1 MYYSSRLWYIT
12 VVSFYFRV
20 DYSPPLSR
28 LASQRLRW
36 DTSTFHD
43 FVYLLTSYLA
53 FVPRHFNIS
62 QSFDFPKTEVQYLA
76 SNTRRHIQESRWNVI
91 RTTVLPHRATTL
103 LTARN
108 QQSMYNTNQS
118 CCSGTLSHSH
128 LTLPQLKPNYSLVQ
142 SVVFPPHGSRVV
154 SGWHEMTVR
163 IWDVGTN
170 LQSTNQKAQNPRLH
184 RQNKT
189 AYGGLK

>member
-12 VVSFYFRV
+12 VVSSYFRV

-36 DTSTFHD
+36 DTSIFMTSST
-43 FVYLLTSYLA
+43 YLRVTWLSYLGISIYHSRLTSQRL
-53 FVPRHFNIS
+53 R
-62 QSFDFPKTEVQYLA
+62 YLA
-76 SNTRRHIQESRWNVI
+76 SNTWRHIQESRWNVI